1 MISNFRGEYF
11 FLSKITYPCEV
22 SYNGRVFSSSEAAF
36 QSEKCFNNSCKEQFV
51 GITAV
56 DAKKIGKTVLLRA
69 DWDEIK
75 DEVMH
80 KVLLAKFANVDLEL
94 KLLQTY
100 PQHIEE
106 GNTWNDTY
114 WGVCNGKGQNK
125 LGKLLM
131 RIRDEKLS
139 GKTHAQVQQIFRAKE

>member
-1 MISNFRGEYF
+1 MISKFRGEYF
-11 FLSKITYPCEV
+11 FLSNFYPCRV
-22 SYNGRVFSSSEAAF
+22 IYKRRVFSSSEAAF
-36 QSEKCFNNSCKEQFV
+36 QSEKCMNNSCRENFL
-51 GITAV
+51 GLTALE
-56 DAKKIGKTVLLRA
+56 AKKLGRTLLVRA
-69 DWDEIK
+69 DWDVVK
-75 DEVMH
+75 DEIMY
-80 KVLLAKFANVDLEL
+80 KVLLAKFADVDLEL
-94 KLLQTY
+94 KLLRTY

-139 GKTHAQVQQIFRAKE
+139 GKTYAQVQQIFRAKE